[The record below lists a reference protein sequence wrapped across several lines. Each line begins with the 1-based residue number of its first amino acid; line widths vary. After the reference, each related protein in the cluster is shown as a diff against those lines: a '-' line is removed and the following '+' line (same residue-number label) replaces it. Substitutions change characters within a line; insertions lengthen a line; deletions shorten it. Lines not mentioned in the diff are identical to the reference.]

1 MRPNQADRG
10 AALLI
15 AIMITSLLAALAA
28 SLVFVVVT
36 ESRVGRHQQS
46 AASGVYAAAAGIERL
61 IGDLRRMPTWQ
72 SVPSMSSASADFND
86 GRAMPTLA
94 DGSSLDLA
102 RLTGDRQTATDAFYP
117 AGPNRPVWSLYAH
130 ASITRIVWSSRR
142 APDPYVV
149 AWVADD
155 PDETDGDP
163 SRDSNGVI
171 LVRVEA
177 FGTRGAW
184 RAIEATL
191 SADVVSDAAG
201 VPIMSRVRVV
211 TWREAR

>member
-1 MRPNQADRG
+1 MHANRGDRG

-15 AIMITSLLAALAA
+15 AVMITSLLAALAA

-36 ESRVGRHQQS
+36 ESRVGRHHQS
-46 AASGVYAAAAGIERL
+46 AASGGYAAAAGIERL
-61 IGDLRRMPTWQ
+61 IGDLRRLPAWQ
-72 SVPSMSSASADFND
+72 AVPSMSSASADFND

-102 RLTGDRQTATDAFYP
+102 RLTSDRQAAADAFYP
-117 AGPNRPVWSLYAH
+117 AGPNRPVWTLYAH
-130 ASITRIVWSSRR
+130 ASLARIISSNPG

-155 PDETDGDP
+155 PDETDGDS

-171 LVRVEA
+171 LVRAEA

-191 SADVVSDAAG
+191 SADVVSDDAG
-201 VPIMSRVRVV
+201 VPIMSRVTVV

>member
-1 MRPNQADRG
+1 M
-10 AALLI
+10 
-15 AIMITSLLAALAA
+15 
-28 SLVFVVVT
+28 FVVVT

-46 AASGVYAAAAGIERL
+46 AASGSYAAAAGIERL
-61 IGDLRRMPTWQ
+61 IADLRRLPGWQ
-72 SVPSMSSASADFND
+72 PVPSMSSASADFND
-86 GRAMPTLA
+86 GRAMPSLA

-102 RLTGDRQTATDAFYP
+102 RLTSDRQTASDAFYP

-130 ASITRIVWSSRR
+130 ASIARLISG
-142 APDPYVV
+142 APGGPDPYVV

-171 LVRVEA
+171 LVRAEA

-191 SADVVSDAAG
+191 SADVVRDVAG
-201 VPIMSRVRVV
+201 VPIMSRVTVM

>member
-1 MRPNQADRG
+1 MHADQADRG

-15 AIMITSLLAALAA
+15 AVMITSLLAALAA

-36 ESRVGRHQQS
+36 ESRVGRHHQS
-46 AASGVYAAAAGIERL
+46 AASGGYAAAAGIERL
-61 IGDLRRMPTWQ
+61 IGDLRRLPTWQ
-72 SVPSMSSASADFND
+72 TVPSLSSASADFND
-86 GRAMPTLA
+86 GRVMATLA

-102 RLTGDRQTATDAFYP
+102 RLTRDRQTATDALYP

-130 ASITRIVWSSRR
+130 ASMAHIISSTLG
-142 APDPYVV
+142 APDAYVV

-171 LVRVEA
+171 LVRAEA

-191 SADVVSDAAG
+191 SADVVSDDAG
-201 VPIMSRVRVV
+201 VPIMSRVAVV

>member
-1 MRPNQADRG
+1 MRATGDDRG
-10 AALLI
+10 AALLV
-15 AIMITSLLAALAA
+15 AVMITSLLAALAA

-36 ESRVGRHQQS
+36 ESRVGRHYQS
-46 AASGVYAAAAGIERL
+46 AASGGYAAAAGIERL
-61 IGDLRRMPTWQ
+61 IGDLRRMATWQ
-72 SVPSMSSASADFND
+72 AVPSMSSASADFND
-86 GRAMPTLA
+86 GRVTTRLA

-102 RLTGDRQTATDAFYP
+102 RLTSDRQIATDAFYP

-130 ASITRIVWSSRR
+130 ASIARIIARNLG

-149 AWVADD
+149 VWVADD

-171 LVRVEA
+171 LVRADA
-177 FGTRGAW
+177 FGARGAW

-191 SADVVSDAAG
+191 SADVVSDDAG
-201 VPIMSRVRVV
+201 VPIMSRVSVV